1 MEENLGA
8 VGSII
13 DNLKTMAV
21 DMGSEIDKQNRQI
34 DSITSKVR
42 VRVLQRAS
50 VQRASCD
57 FTECKLFEILLVSNV
72 NITSPKHHMTF
83 I

>member
-34 DSITSKVR
+34 DSISAKVR
-42 VRVLQRAS
+42 VGESCGARACRGPRVISL
-50 VQRASCD
+50 
-57 FTECKLFEILLVSNV
+57 NV
-72 NITSPKHHMTF
+72 NHLKYF
-83 I
+83 W

>member
-21 DMGSEIDKQNRQI
+21 DMGSEIDKQNKQI
-34 DSITSKVR
+34 DSITAKVR
-42 VRVLQRAS
+42 VRESRRA
-50 VQRASCD
+50 AS
-57 FTECKLFEILLVSNV
+57 LVWF
-72 NITSPKHHMTF
+72 HRM
-83 I
+83 